1 MKTIRNLPT
10 FFICGILFSCNTFIF
25 TINQPNY
32 NLQDLSATWRF
43 VHSVYPY
50 LEYKQIN
57 WDSIYVKNYPRAKY
71 AKGDEINKILH
82 DMLFE
87 LKDGHVYY
95 HNNDNREVYPYIPKR
110 LQKDRNSFN
119 PGVIKKYFKRDLRL
133 TKNRKITYEIASE
146 NIGYVFLSNF
156 NHNYMDEFTCVMD
169 YLKSTKGLILD
180 VRQKNGGN
188 IDNVEAVVSRF
199 LTKPIDRVDYYLNG
213 KILEMPKLLPRGPY
227 IYINPIVVL
236 VNGLTYSAGELFS
249 EMMKQLP
256 NVTVV
261 GDTTGGGSAG
271 ATAIAPGDLRL
282 PSGKVIHIGTLD
294 LRRYDGLPWEWLG
307 IPPDIR
313 VEQSELDI
321 QLGRDK
327 QLEFAISFL
336 KEKQNKKNLRLK
348 HLAVY

>member
-1 MKTIRNLPT
+1 MNK
-10 FFICGILFSCNTFIF
+10 
-25 TINQPNY
+25 PNH
-32 NLQDLSATWRF
+32 NLQDLRATWRF

-57 WDSIYVKNYPRAKY
+57 WDSIYVTNYPRAIH
-71 AKGDEINKILH
+71 ATGNEINTILH
-82 DMLFE
+82 DMLFQ

-95 HNNDNREVYPYIPKR
+95 HTQNNQEVYPYIPKR
-110 LQKDRNSFN
+110 FQRDRNSFN
-119 PGVIKKYFKRDLRL
+119 PGVIKNYFKNDLRL
-133 TKNRKITYEIASE
+133 TKNNKIAYEVAAG
-146 NIGYVFLSNF
+146 NIGYMFLSNF
-156 NHNYMDEFTCVMD
+156 NHNYLNEFPNVLEF
-169 YLKSTKGLILD
+169 LKETKGLILD

-199 LTKPIDRVDYYLNG
+199 LTKPIDRVDYYMDG
-213 KILEMPKLLPRGPY
+213 KILKMPKLLPRGPY

-271 ATAIAPGDLRL
+271 ATAIAPGDLKL
-282 PSGKVIHIGTLD
+282 PSGRVIHIGTLD

-313 VEQSELDI
+313 VEQSEEDI
-321 QLGRDK
+321 KLGRDK
-327 QLEFAISFL
+327 QLEFAISYL
-336 KEKQNKKNLRLK
+336 KSNSLFA
-348 HLAVY
+348 H

>member
-1 MKTIRNLPT
+1 MKTIKSTLV
-10 FFICGILFSCNTFIF
+10 FFICSIAFSCNTFIF

-57 WDSIYVKNYPRAKY
+57 WDSIYITNYPRAQY
-71 AKGDEINKILH
+71 AKGDEINNILH

-95 HNNDNREVYPYIPKR
+95 YNNDKEVYPYIPKR
-110 LQKDRNSFN
+110 LEKDRNSFN
-119 PGVIKKYFKRDLRL
+119 PGVIKNYFKNDIRL
-133 TKNRKITYEIASE
+133 TKNKKIAYEIAPG

-156 NHNYMDEFTCVMD
+156 NHNYTDEFPYVME
-169 YLKSTKGLILD
+169 YLKGTKGLILD

-199 LTKPIDRVDYYLNG
+199 LIKPIDRVDYYLNG
-213 KILEMPKLLPRGPY
+213 EILEMPKLLPRGPY

-271 ATAIAPGDLRL
+271 ATAIAPGDLQL
-282 PSGKVIHIGTLD
+282 PSGRVIHIGTLD

-313 VEQSELDI
+313 VEQSERDVK
-321 QLGRDK
+321 LGRDK

-336 KEKQNKKNLRLK
+336 TSNRSYS
-348 HLAVY
+348 H